1 MILGVASGEPNETLT
16 QAAFIDPLVK
26 YISATPRDAM
36 ADRDV
41 LKRKQR
47 LEPIT
52 LGEIRTRKL
61 IFRNM
66 FIAEEDAKIAKV
78 IWNYFTAVSERW
90 PSAWNIKT
98 KGLILN
104 RTTGYRALMQFLP
117 MVILSNDLVGEV
129 PDVSFFRG
137 VFDKVRLEDVD
148 MNTDE
153 FPPGSS
159 GQSRLRKRFEFNTRF
174 SDDTI
179 FPAGRRNQQ
188 QPLDLKP
195 S

>member
-1 MILGVASGEPNETLT
+1 
-16 QAAFIDPLVK
+16 
-26 YISATPRDAM
+26 
-36 ADRDV
+36 
-41 LKRKQR
+41 
-47 LEPIT
+47 
-52 LGEIRTRKL
+52 
-61 IFRNM
+61 M